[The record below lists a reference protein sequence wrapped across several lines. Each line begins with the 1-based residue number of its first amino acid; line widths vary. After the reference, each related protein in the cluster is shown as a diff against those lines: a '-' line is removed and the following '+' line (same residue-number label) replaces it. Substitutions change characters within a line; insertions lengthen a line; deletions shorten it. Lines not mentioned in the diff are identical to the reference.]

1 MPTQAS
7 ELIFFFIVVFL
18 LTLSLAG
25 FIIVLLLKDQ
35 QKNINYQ
42 NNIDKIKSE
51 QEQIILKSQIEA
63 QEIIL
68 KNISREIHDNIGLT
82 LSLSKLHL
90 NNVNNPCN
98 NVIVSTE
105 LITKA
110 ISNLR
115 VLSRTLNSEYVLSSG
130 FLQSLKKEL
139 GYMSNIGKQVIQLE
153 VRGNQKFLEA
163 SRELMLFRITLEI
176 YNNAIKHSEAKTIFT
191 SIIYNDNDLKITIQ
205 DDGKGFHYKP
215 EESTYLGLK
224 NIQSRV
230 ELLKGTC
237 EINSKQNVGTI
248 ISLSIP
254 FNC

>member
-1 MPTQAS
+1 M
-7 ELIFFFIVVFL
+7 
-18 LTLSLAG
+18 TLGLAG
-25 FIIVLLLKDQ
+25 FILILLLKDQ
-35 QKNINYQ
+35 QKQINYQ
-42 NNIDKIKSE
+42 NKIDKIKSE
-51 QEQIILKSQIEA
+51 QEQLILKSQIEA

-90 NNVNNPCN
+90 NNVISPCN

-115 VLSRTLNSEYVLSSG
+115 VLSRTLNSEYILSSG

-139 GYMSNIGKQVIQLE
+139 GYISNTGKHQIQLE
-153 VRGNQKFLEA
+153 VKGNQKFLEA
-163 SRELMLFRITLEI
+163 SRELMLFRITQEI
-176 YNNAIKHSEAKTIFT
+176 YNNAIKHADAKIIYT
-191 SIIYNDNDLKITIQ
+191 SITYNENDVKIIIQ
-205 DDGKGFHYKP
+205 DDGKGFIYKP
-215 EESTYLGLK
+215 EETNYLGLK
-224 NIQSRV
+224 NIQDRID
-230 ELLKGTC
+230 LLKGTC
-237 EINSKQNVGTI
+237 EINSKHNVGTI

>member
-7 ELIFFFIVVFL
+7 ELIFFFSIVFL
-18 LTLSLAG
+18 LTLSLTG
-25 FIIVLLLKDQ
+25 FILMLLLKDQ
-35 QKNINYQ
+35 QKQLSYQ

-51 QEQIILKSQIEA
+51 QEQLILKSQIEA
-63 QEIIL
+63 QEVIF

-90 NNVNNPCN
+90 NNVNKPCT

-115 VLSRTLNSEYVLSSG
+115 VISRTLNSEYILSSG
-130 FLQSLKKEL
+130 FIQSLKKEL
-139 GYMSNIGKQVIQLE
+139 GYISNVGKHDIKLE
-153 VRGNQKFLEA
+153 IKGNQKFLES
-163 SRELMLFRITLEI
+163 SRELMLFRITQEI
-176 YNNAIKHSEAKTIFT
+176 YNNAIKHSEAKTINT
-191 SIIYNDNDLKITIQ
+191 SITYDDINLNIIIQ
-205 DDGKGFHYKP
+205 DDGKGFHYDPLK
-215 EESTYLGLK
+215 SNYLGLR
-224 NIQSRV
+224 NIQKRV
-230 ELLKGTC
+230 ELLHGRC

>member
-35 QKNINYQ
+35 QKHINYQ
-42 NNIDKIKSE
+42 NNIEKIKSE
-51 QEQIILKSQIEA
+51 QEQLILKSQIEA
-63 QEIIL
+63 QELIL

-90 NNVNNPCN
+90 NNVIKPCN

-139 GYMSNIGKQVIQLE
+139 GYISNTGKQVVQLE

-163 SRELMLFRITLEI
+163 SRELMLFRITQEI

-191 SIIYNDNDLKITIQ
+191 SITYNDYDLKITIQ

-215 EESTYLGLK
+215 EESNYLGLK
-224 NIQSRV
+224 NIQSRI

-237 EINSKQNVGTI
+237 EINSKHNVGTI